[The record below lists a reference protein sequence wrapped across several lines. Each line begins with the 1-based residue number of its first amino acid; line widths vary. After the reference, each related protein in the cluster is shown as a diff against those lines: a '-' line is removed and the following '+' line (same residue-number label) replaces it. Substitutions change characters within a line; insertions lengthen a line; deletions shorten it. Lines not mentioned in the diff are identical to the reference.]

1 MYFLFLFRVKKSHE
15 KERFD
20 FWEAFI
26 DQKSCDEM
34 QDMETGISKRKNFFI
49 AWD

>member
-1 MYFLFLFRVKKSHE
+1 VKKSHE

-26 DQKSCDEM
+26 DQKSCEEM
-34 QDMETGISKRKNFFI
+34 QEMETGVSKRKNSFM